1 MEDWFKEILSSN
13 RVYYVKGLNHNLFSV
28 GQFCDANLEVA
39 FWKST
44 CFVRDLQGNDLLT
57 GNRGTDLYTI
67 SLQETTSSTP
77 ICLMAKASPTQ
88 AWLWHQRLSHL
99 NFDYINLLSKKDVV
113 IGLPKL
119 KYVKDQLC
127 SSYEVSKAKRSSF
140 KSKTVPSRDYYWLI
154 VDDYSRYTWTLF
166 LRSKD
171 ETPEVLK
178 DFLTM
183 IQRNLQALVIS
194 VRTERGTEFL
204 NKTLN
209 AFFKEEGI
217 EHQTSTPRTPE
228 QNGFVEIRNR
238 TLVEAARTM
247 LLASKLPLFFWAEA
261 IATACYTQNR
271 SIIIPTH
278 EKMAYYIINDR
289 KPSIKHLHIFGCT
302 CYLTRDGEN
311 LDKMKEKGDP
321 CILVGYS
328 TQSKGYRVYNKRT
341 RLIVESIH
349 LRFDEIKEMPE
360 SFEYRWT
367 KDHLLTPNRR
377 NPIQAVATRRQLLQ
391 TDPENK
397 DNARKK
403 LHQFCQYYKSGELVD
418 KPFGKNVIKE
428 EGIDFE
434 ESFAPVALLEAVRIF
449 VAYAAHKSFPIYQ
462 MDVKTAFLNGLLKE
476 EVYVAQPDGFV
487 DPDHPEKVYR
497 LRKALY
503 GLKQAPRAWY
513 DELSKFLISKGFTK
527 ENGTK
532 QSTKVNTRSQQT
544 PSPSNHPTSV
554 HYAKYFRAMIDQG
567 VTAALAARD
576 ANRNGDDSHTSG
588 TGGRRTERIVR
599 ECTYQDFMKCKPLYF
614 KGTEGVV
621 LDMVEFPVMT
631 VSHDAAYAMTW
642 ADYEKKSMTDKNLA
656 LLCVRMFP
664 EESDK
669 IERYVGRLPDMIHGN
684 IVASKPKTMQEA
696 VEMATELMDKKV
708 ITIAERHA
716 KNKRKS
722 TGNANNANNQ
732 RGTGSGQKST
742 CFECGVQGHFKRE
755 CPKLKNNKNRGNQV
769 GNDRAPA
776 KVYVVGTMQGQ
787 TKFISCR
794 IPKVQF
800 LGYVIDSEG
809 IHVDPA
815 KIESI
820 KDWAS
825 PKSPTEILGC
835 KQEAA
840 FQLLK
845 QKLCNAPILA
855 LPKGSEDFIAYCDA
869 SKKGLGAVLM
879 KREKVIAYASR
890 QLKIHEKNYTTHDL
904 ELGAVVF
911 ALKIYEHYPVWKQM
925 HDRSTKTSRTSRHE
939 DVGGILVENAKNPKA
954 IRTEKLELRAD
965 GTLCLNG
972 RSWLPCYGDL
982 RTMIMHEPKREDHF
996 KLLCYHASIKA
1007 APFEAL
1013 YGRKCR
1019 SPVYWTEVGE
1029 AQILGPELIQ
1039 ETTEKIV
1046 QIKQRMQAAR
1056 DRQKS
1061 YADLKRKVGE
1071 VAYKLELPEELSRV
1085 HNTFHVSN
1093 LKKCYAEEPLAVP
1106 LDGLH
1111 FDDKLQFVEELVE
1124 IMDREVKWLK
1134 RSSIPLIKVRWNV
1147 QEMS

>member
-1 MEDWFKEILSSN
+1 
-13 RVYYVKGLNHNLFSV
+13 
-28 GQFCDANLEVA
+28 
-39 FWKST
+39 
-44 CFVRDLQGNDLLT
+44 
-57 GNRGTDLYTI
+57 
-67 SLQETTSSTP
+67 
-77 ICLMAKASPTQ
+77 
-88 AWLWHQRLSHL
+88 
-99 NFDYINLLSKKDVV
+99 
-113 IGLPKL
+113 
-119 KYVKDQLC
+119 
-127 SSYEVSKAKRSSF
+127 
-140 KSKTVPSRDYYWLI
+140 
-154 VDDYSRYTWTLF
+154 
-166 LRSKD
+166 
-171 ETPEVLK
+171 
-178 DFLTM
+178 
-183 IQRNLQALVIS
+183 
-194 VRTERGTEFL
+194 
-204 NKTLN
+204 
-209 AFFKEEGI
+209 
-217 EHQTSTPRTPE
+217 
-228 QNGFVEIRNR
+228 
-238 TLVEAARTM
+238 
-247 LLASKLPLFFWAEA
+247 
-261 IATACYTQNR
+261 
-271 SIIIPTH
+271 
-278 EKMAYYIINDR
+278 
-289 KPSIKHLHIFGCT
+289 
-302 CYLTRDGEN
+302 
-311 LDKMKEKGDP
+311 MKEKRGSVHFGGILHSAKGDIRISQQRQDYDNP
-321 CILVGYS
+321 DPAPELQNVSPSTDTTVQSQQEFGLIFLVFYDEFFNCGYFNLSIKSSSPTDDSAKQDTLPS
-328 TQSKGYRVYNKRT
+328 TN
-341 RLIVESIH
+341 IH
-349 LRFDEIKEMPE
+349 PTTEPSTPTHVNAEEKTMIKQELTN
-360 SFEYRWT
+360 SFSLHRFEYRWT

-434 ESFAPVALLEAVRIF
+434 ESFAPVARLEAVRIF

-462 MDVKTAFLNGLLKE
+462 MDVKTAFLNGPLKE

-487 DPDHPEKVYR
+487 DPDHPDKVYR

-614 KGTEGVV
+614 KGTKGVV

-669 IERYVGRLPDMIHGN
+669 IERYVGGLPDMIHGN
-684 IVASKPKTMQEA
+684 IVASKPKIMQEA
-696 VEMATELMDKKV
+696 VEMVTKLMDKKV
-708 ITIAERHA
+708 ITIDERHA
-716 KNKRKS
+716 ENKRKS

-742 CFECGVQGHFKRE
+742 CFECGVQGHFKRG

-809 IHVDPA
+809 IHVDPT

-820 KDWAS
+820 KDWSS
-825 PKSPTEILGC
+825 PKSPTEIRQFLGLAGYYRRFIEGFSKIAKPMTKLTQKKVKFEWGD

-845 QKLCNAPILA
+845 QKLCSAPILA
-855 LPKGSEDFIAYCDA
+855 LPEGSEDFIAYCDA

-879 KREKVIAYASR
+879 QREKVIAYASR

-925 HDRSTKTSRTSRHE
+925 H
-939 DVGGILVENAKNPKA
+939 G
-954 IRTEKLELRAD
+954 
-965 GTLCLNG
+965 
-972 RSWLPCYGDL
+972 
-982 RTMIMHEPKREDHF
+982 
-996 KLLCYHASIKA
+996 
-1007 APFEAL
+1007 
-1013 YGRKCR
+1013 
-1019 SPVYWTEVGE
+1019 
-1029 AQILGPELIQ
+1029 
-1039 ETTEKIV
+1039 
-1046 QIKQRMQAAR
+1046 
-1056 DRQKS
+1056 
-1061 YADLKRKVGE
+1061 
-1071 VAYKLELPEELSRV
+1071 V
-1085 HNTFHVSN
+1085 H
-1093 LKKCYAEEPLAVP
+1093 
-1106 LDGLH
+1106 
-1111 FDDKLQFVEELVE
+1111 
-1124 IMDREVKWLK
+1124 
-1134 RSSIPLIKVRWNV
+1134 
-1147 QEMS
+1147 